1 MASTIATGIIG
12 DAGDWAGFASVWSA
26 ANSAFYV
33 CIQNSSTGKLE
44 VYKSANGTSWSG
56 PLDDSN
62 APTNAS
68 ATTSYGCDRA
78 LSGTIWN
85 VIYFSGTGVRVVTF
99 DTSDDTWDT
108 SPIGGANISNA
119 AAALPCHVAHRS
131 DGDIFAHRTNS
142 SLTNTGMNVWEGA
155 TWTSVTNVGGSTSP
169 YAQAMAV
176 FPSDRGIRIIADNQN
191 NDNSYATVGTDN
203 SGGTLTDF
211 DNTGNTTAK
220 FRVSGAV
227 TFNDGT
233 NDLVFTL
240 GRDTGG
246 EGDGY
251 HGTDGATLGSTTVIN
266 AVIASTSP
274 QTTSVD
280 TTYFDL
286 GSGNRVVVLWAEANT
301 IKYRATT
308 SAAPAYSFDT
318 EATLIGS
325 LTDTDPCPQWI
336 QNSDAIGALYMDAG
350 SVKVEWLIAPAG
362 GTAHEGAFVSAGTS
376 TAAFAASVAKPV
388 AFTSAGVSSEQIAA
402 SVAKPVAVAA
412 AGQATAAFD
421 ALIVKSAEVA
431 SAGASTA
438 AYAASV
444 AKPVAVTA
452 VAASTAT
459 LAASVAKPVAVAAT
473 GASTAAFGATVT
485 RSVALAVAATSTAA
499 YAAAVAKP
507 VAFAAA
513 GVSTAS
519 FEAAS
524 EGVVTA
530 AFVAAGQSAATFAA
544 SVTKPVAVAAAGQSA
559 ASLAASVSR
568 SASLTVAATSGTT
581 ITAAVDAVGAL
592 SVAAQSSAVF
602 DAFIGAV
609 LDAFAFDMAV
619 TTTSLDIAITTAQH
633 IIVIEAADLELAVRA
648 GG

>member
-1 MASTIATGIIG
+1 MASTIATSSKIG
-12 DAGDWAGFASVWSA
+12 VASNWGAIADVSIPGAGDPG
-26 ANSAFYV
+26 YV
-33 CIQNSSTGKLE
+33 LVLGDDAKLH
-44 VYKSANGTSWSG
+44 VYKSTDGTTWTEQ
-56 PLDDSN
+56 DSAD
-62 APTNAS
+62 APTVHDATYPYSGHRAGSFIYTIRFTAANTVRVRRFDCSSDQWETTDTPAS
-68 ATTSYGCDRA
+68 DAYTSANNTR
-78 LSGTIWN
+78 S
-85 VIYFSGTGVRVVTF
+85 VRVVE
-99 DTSDDTWDT
+99 
-108 SPIGGANISNA
+108 
-119 AAALPCHVAHRS
+119 HS
-131 DGDIFAHRTNS
+131 DGDIVVLVKDSGNADVAYR
-142 SLTNTGMNVWEGA
+142 VW
-155 TWTSVTNVGGSTSP
+155 NGGSWGSATTVTGADGNPLDMPLMVNGHVLMYIQDTAGDDATYRTLSSGS
-169 YAQAMAV
+169 AQ
-176 FPSDRGIRIIADNQN
+176 
-191 NDNSYATVGTDN
+191 GTA
-203 SGGTLTDF
+203 TDF
-211 DNTGNTTAK
+211 DVSVNTGELK
-220 FRVSGAV
+220 SSRV
-227 TFNDGT
+227 TLFNDGT
-233 NDLVFTL
+233 NDRIFAVNC
-240 GRDTGG
+240 DTGNEVDG
-246 EGDGY
+246 YVATEGTPALGAQTTINAISTATNINLTSLGTAVYNSKLWVCWANDIHDVFYDSSTSLTTLTFGTDQAGNAYAAAPMPQFITMGDG
-251 HGTDGATLGSTTVIN
+251 LGILAQN
-266 AVIASTSP
+266 G
-274 QTTSVD
+274 TSVEVEWI
-280 TTYFDL
+280 T
-286 GSGNRVVVLWAEANT
+286 
-301 IKYRATT
+301 
-308 SAAPAYSFDT
+308 APTA
-318 EATLIGS
+318 G
-325 LTDTDPCPQWI
+325 
-336 QNSDAIGALYMDAG
+336 G
-350 SVKVEWLIAPAG
+350 SVEADFSA
-362 GTAHEGAFVSAGTS
+362 AGTS

-388 AFTSAGVSSEQIAA
+388 AFTAAGVSSEQIAA
-402 SVAKPVAVAA
+402 SVAKPVAFAA